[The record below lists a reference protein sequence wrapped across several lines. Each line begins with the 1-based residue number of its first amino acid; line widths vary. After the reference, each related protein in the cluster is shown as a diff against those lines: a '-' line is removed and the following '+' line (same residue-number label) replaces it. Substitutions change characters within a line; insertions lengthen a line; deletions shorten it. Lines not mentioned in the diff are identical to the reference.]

1 MILYVKNMV
10 CNRCVL
16 YVERILKEFAIAYGK
31 VNVGEIHLSS
41 ELEECKKQELGK
53 YLQEVGLEL
62 IDKRLNQ
69 LIEKTK
75 KLILDV
81 ARNEVS
87 PGEKK
92 QKLSYYLTEKLH
104 LDYFY
109 LSSLFSAAEG
119 RTIENYFIEQRI
131 EKVKE
136 LLVYDEL
143 SLSEIAYQL
152 EYSSVAHLST
162 QFKKTT
168 SLTPSQ
174 FKKIS
179 ENKLKALDN
188 V

>member
-1 MILYVKNMV
+1 MV

-16 YVERILKEFAIAYGK
+16 YVERILKELAIAYDK
-31 VNVGEIHLSS
+31 VNVGEIHLSN
-41 ELEECKKQELGK
+41 ELGEGKKQELGK
-53 YLQEVGLEL
+53 HLQEIGLEL
-62 IDKRLNQ
+62 IDNRLNQ
-69 LIEKTK
+69 LIEKSK
-75 KLILDV
+75 KLILEL

-92 QKLSYYLTEKLH
+92 QKLSYYLTDKLH

-119 RTIENYFIEQRI
+119 RTIEKYFIEQRT

-136 LLVYDEL
+136 LLVFDEL

-168 SLTPSQ
+168 GLTPSQ
-174 FKKIS
+174 FKKS
-179 ENKLKALDN
+179 GENKLKALDN

>member
-1 MILYVKNMV
+1 
-10 CNRCVL
+10 VL
-16 YVERILKEFAIAYGK
+16 YVERILKELSIAYCK
-31 VNVGEIHLSS
+31 VNVGEIHLSN
-41 ELEECKKQELGK
+41 ELEEYKKQALGK
-53 YLQEVGLEL
+53 HLQEIGLEL

-75 KLILDV
+75 KFILDL

-87 PGEKK
+87 TGKKK
-92 QKLSYYLTEKLH
+92 QKLSYFLTEELH

-109 LSSLFSAAEG
+109 LSSLLSAAEG

-143 SLSEIAYQL
+143 SLSEIAYGL

-168 SLTPSQ
+168 GLTPSQ
-174 FKKIS
+174 FKKIG
-179 ENKLKALDN
+179 ENKLKAIDT

>member
-1 MILYVKNMV
+1 
-10 CNRCVL
+10 VL
-16 YVERILKEFAIAYGK
+16 YVERILKELSIAYCK
-31 VNVGEIHLSS
+31 VNVGEIHLSN
-41 ELEECKKQELGK
+41 ELEEYKKQALGK
-53 YLQEVGLEL
+53 HLQEIGLEL
-62 IDKRLNQ
+62 IDKRLNK

-75 KLILDV
+75 K
-81 ARNEVS
+81 
-87 PGEKK
+87 K
-92 QKLSYYLTEKLH
+92 QKLSYFLTEELH

-143 SLSEIAYQL
+143 SLSEIAYGL

-168 SLTPSQ
+168 GLTPSQ
-174 FKKIS
+174 FKKIG
-179 ENKLKALDN
+179 ENKLKAIDT